1 MGSSSTG
8 LRPGRLFLLYGGIVF
23 LLFLAVPTAV
33 YLAFDPER
41 LDLNDSARRVA
52 AVRGMNLL
60 VGFQMLSALMATFE
74 APLLLTSKARRP
86 GAEVGSMEIKVELK
100 LSK

>member
-41 LDLNDSARRVA
+41 LDLNDSARR
-52 AVRGMNLL
+52 
-60 VGFQMLSALMATFE
+60 SAPGQFARLADGYTHYEIGGPPDGRVVVLPAGATSRT
-74 APLLLTSKARRP
+74 TSGTRR
-86 GAEVGSMEIKVELK
+86 SRR
-100 LSK
+100 